1 MNCKKI
7 LLQIFLTLKFIII
20 IKYDR
25 KIKLF
30 KKKEKMI
37 KILILVIIVKIF
49 NYYFIK
55 NNYRKK
61 KLT

>member
-37 KILILVIIVKIF
+37 KIIILI
-49 NYYFIK
+49 IK
-55 NNYRKK
+55 NKK
-61 KLT
+61 IN

>member
-55 NNYRKK
+55 NN
-61 KLT
+61 